1 LLVAIGIT
9 AGIGVGI
16 RGISSSIYTYQKLL
30 TEFNNDL
37 ERVSQ
42 SIVAL
47 QDEVDSLASMVLQ
60 NRCALDLLTTEKRW
74 NMLFPK

>member
-1 LLVAIGIT
+1 MGIV
-9 AGIGVGI
+9 AGISTGN
-16 RGISSSIYTYQKLL
+16 RGISSSIYTYQRLS

-37 ERVSQ
+37 EQVSQ